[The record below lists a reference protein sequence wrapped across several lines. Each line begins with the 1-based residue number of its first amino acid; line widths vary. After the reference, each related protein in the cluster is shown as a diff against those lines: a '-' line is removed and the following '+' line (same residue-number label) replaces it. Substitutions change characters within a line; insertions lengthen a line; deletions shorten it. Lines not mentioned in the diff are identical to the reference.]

1 MRDLMKKF
9 NGRIDLVLSGYN
21 WGPNR
26 NLLTQAM
33 KENQT
38 FEEIEDQL
46 PNETKNYVNQIL
58 GSSLNV

>member
-1 MRDLMKKF
+1 
-9 NGRIDLVLSGYN
+9 
-21 WGPNR
+21 
-26 NLLTQAM
+26 M